1 MNTCRKGKNTDF
13 KIYQIFD
20 FHKFQNKKYE
30 EYNREKQMT
39 CEIIEETPAEYI
51 LTSPLVTDSYQSIS
65 QNIRDES
72 YLLHNI
78 YIAVN

>member
-1 MNTCRKGKNTDF
+1 
-13 KIYQIFD
+13 
-20 FHKFQNKKYE
+20 
-30 EYNREKQMT
+30 MT

-72 YLLHNI
+72 YIFCII
-78 YIAVN
+78 YILQLIESNTES